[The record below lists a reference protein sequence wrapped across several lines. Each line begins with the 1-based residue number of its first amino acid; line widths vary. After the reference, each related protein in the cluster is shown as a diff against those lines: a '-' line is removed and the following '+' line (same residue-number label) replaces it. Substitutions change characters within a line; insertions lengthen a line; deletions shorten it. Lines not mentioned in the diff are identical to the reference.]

1 MSRRKGRVNI
11 TMVITE
17 EKILSN
23 IDKIQKM
30 INPNS
35 KKKIVQLE
43 EDSYFKDLVEAIKTY
58 LVEYPNKKNFPL
70 NVYKATYGLVETAT
84 SQFEVTTKKIEEL
97 IKQRED
103 NIVLSGELKDT
114 LEAVDNKAEGWEEK
128 INNISEKFSEDILE
142 ALHIVANAEDK
153 ESKDYEDA
161 KKLLNARVNNLESNL
176 HIEID
181 MERYE
186 DVSKALSFIGIEIAD
201 ALKLIPTPEE
211 QIEAIAEQNM
221 AEAKEEKTE
230 KAKVQKTKEVKAE
243 KKAEVKVEEKVE
255 TKVQENVAAIEEVQD
270 EKEQYIEETT
280 FEAKPSFW
288 QKIKNSKFVR
298 AATYLFRI
306 KVRIELPNAL
316 PEGRGE

>member
-1 MSRRKGRVNI
+1 MSRKKGRVNI

-70 NVYKATYGLVETAT
+70 SVYKATYGLVETAT

-103 NIVLSGELKDT
+103 NIILSGQLKEA
-114 LEAVDNKAEGWEEK
+114 LEAADTKSEGWEEK
-128 INNISEKFSEDILE
+128 VNNVSEKFSQDITE
-142 ALHIVANAEDK
+142 ALNIVANTEDK
-153 ESKDYEDA
+153 GSKDYEDA
-161 KKLLNARVNNLESNL
+161 KKLLKARVNNLESNL

-201 ALKLIPTPEE
+201 ALKLIPTPDE
-211 QIEAIAEQNM
+211 QIEAIAEQNI
-221 AEAKEEKTE
+221 AEAKEEKVE
-230 KAKVQKTKEVKAE
+230 KAKVEKVKEVKEE
-243 KKAEVKVEEKVE
+243 KKVEEKVE
-255 TKVQENVAAIEEVQD
+255 TIEEVQKA
-270 EKEQYIEETT
+270 EEQYLQETT
-280 FEAKPSFW
+280 FEAKPTFW
-288 QKIKNSKFVR
+288 QKLKNSKLVR

>member
-70 NVYKATYGLVETAT
+70 SVYKATYGLVETAT

-114 LEAVDNKAEGWEEK
+114 LEAVDTKAEGWEEK
-128 INNISEKFSEDILE
+128 INSVSEKFSQDITE
-142 ALHIVANAEDK
+142 ALNIVANAEDK
-153 ESKDYEDA
+153 EAKDYEDA
-161 KKLLNARVNNLESNL
+161 KKLLKARVNNLESNL

-201 ALKLIPTPEE
+201 ALKLIPTPDE
-211 QIEAIAEQNM
+211 QIEAIAEQNI
-221 AEAKEEKTE
+221 AEAKEEKVE
-230 KAKVQKTKEVKAE
+230 KAKVEKVKEVKEE
-243 KKAEVKVEEKVE
+243 KKVEEKVE
-255 TKVQENVAAIEEVQD
+255 TPVQENVAAIEEVQKA
-270 EKEQYIEETT
+270 EEQYVQETT
-280 FEAKPSFW
+280 FEAKPTFW
-288 QKIKNSKFVR
+288 QKLKNSKLVR
-298 AATYLFRI
+298 AATYLFKI